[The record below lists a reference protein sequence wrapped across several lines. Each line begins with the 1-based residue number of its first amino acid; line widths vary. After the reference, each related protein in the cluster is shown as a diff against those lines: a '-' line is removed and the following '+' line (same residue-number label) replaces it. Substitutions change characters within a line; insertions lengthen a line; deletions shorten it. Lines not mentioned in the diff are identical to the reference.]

1 MTIAPKKARFFTLR
15 NVHKLPQFQLLTREE
30 RLALKVVGTVLPF
43 RVNNYVTDELIDWK
57 SVPDD
62 PIFQLT
68 FMQQG
73 MLSEEDFNRIA
84 NALKSN
90 APKAEIDSLARE
102 IRLQLNPHP
111 AGQMTANVPFLE
123 DEPVPG
129 IQHKYRETCLV
140 FPVNGQTCHAY
151 CTFCFRWPQFVG
163 MTDLKFATDESRRFQ
178 SYLRRHTEVTDVLLT
193 GGDPMVMSARNLAA
207 YIEPLLG
214 DGFEHIQ
221 TIRVGTKSVAY
232 WPYRYVTDKDADDVL
247 RLFERVVASGKH
259 LAVMGHYNHWKELS
273 TPVAR
278 EAIRRIRSTG
288 AEVRTQ
294 SPLIRHINDDPQVW
308 ARMWKEQVRL
318 GCVPYYM
325 FVERDTGA
333 KHYFAVPLKRAWEIY
348 QKAYQQVSG
357 LGRTVRGPSM
367 SAYPGKVEVQGITEI
382 HGEKV
387 FVLSLLQARR
397 PDYVRRPF
405 FARYDPDA
413 TWLTDLKP
421 AFGKAKFFFEQDTPS
436 GRPVPTNG
444 RGSVAKDF
452 RQSRRRVDSDS
463 HDPTIRP
470 LS

>member
-43 RVNNYVTDELIDWK
+43 RVNNYLTDELIDWK

-84 NALKSN
+84 NALRCN

-214 DGFEHIQ
+214 EGFEHIQ

-421 AFGKAKFFFEQDTPS
+421 AFGKAKFFFEQDAPN

-444 RGSVAKDF
+444 RGSIVKDF